1 MPLVMRLAVAFVF
14 FTAGCASVP
23 TGLDHN
29 GLPLGKSGWQL
40 SGGADFDRKM
50 WFILFYKPWGKQ
62 ELDGVI
68 MEDQIVLP
76 E

>member
-1 MPLVMRLAVAFVF
+1 VRLIALSLCLMAV
-14 FTAGCASVP
+14 GCASVP
-23 TGLDHN
+23 TGLDNN

-68 MEDQIVLP
+68 TEDQIVLP